1 MPAFEHDLI
10 LEGLNQIVS
19 SPLHKTGKMKYS
31 SDNFEDVSWGGI
43 PMIFA
48 DGREHIDWQKYIE
61 NPDKELKRRNASIIG
76 YIRSAWVRSE
86 PAPQLDAHSFVIDTE
101 AHELVLNGNMGL
113 STDFVCDYTDSTWED
128 QDIGELVGTIR
139 PNYVHCWK
147 KQIQNEQNDIVARF
161 MNATPE
167 PEIEE
172 IKMDTEIST
181 RFDKLEAAL
190 SGFFSVFNVW
200 KEDTRHMNSTPE
212 PEPVTVAQPT
222 VPETVPIVANPVVP
236 SVVIQELESAPVA
249 TETPDFAELQAKIA
263 ALEAE
268 AKNRLESEATAKQ
281 TALENSWNTVKTK
294 FQPGVMHE
302 EGSEDAMRKLY
313 LEDAHAFI
321 LKYGDLMNLTDAAL
335 DRHMNSA
342 AGAKQH
348 QNSADAP
355 AENLSIG
362 SYDAI
367 TGGWI

>member
-1 MPAFEHDLI
+1 MPVFDHDLI

-19 SPLHKTGKMKYS
+19 SPLHKSGKMKYKP
-31 SDNFEDVSWGGI
+31 DNFEDVPWDDVS
-43 PMIFA
+43 MIFA
-48 DGREHIDWQKYIE
+48 DSREHIDWQKYIE
-61 NPDKELKRRNASIIG
+61 NPDKELKRRNARKIG
-76 YIRSAWVRSE
+76 YIRNAWVRSE
-86 PAPQLDAHSFVIDTE
+86 PAPQLDAYSIVIDSD
-101 AHELVLNGNMGL
+101 AHDLIRNGEMGL
-113 STDFVCDYTDSTWED
+113 STDFICDFTDSKWED
-128 QDIGELVGTIR
+128 QDIGELVGKIR

-147 KQIQNEQNDIVARF
+147 KEVQNEQNDIVARF

-167 PEIEE
+167 PEIEDT
-172 IKMDTEIST
+172 KMDTEIST

-200 KEDTRHMNSTPE
+200 KEDARHMNATPE
-212 PEPVTVAQPT
+212 PDPVTVAQPT
-222 VPETVPIVANPVVP
+222 VPGIPPTTADVTQPQAVTPEPI
-236 SVVIQELESAPVA
+236 
-249 TETPDFAELQAKIA
+249 TEQKTENPDFAELQAKIA

-268 AKNRLESEATAKQ
+268 AKTRLESEAVAKQ

-342 AGAKQH
+342 PGAKQH
-348 QNSADAP
+348 QNSADVP
-355 AENLSIG
+355 AETLSIG
-362 SYDAI
+362 SYDAV